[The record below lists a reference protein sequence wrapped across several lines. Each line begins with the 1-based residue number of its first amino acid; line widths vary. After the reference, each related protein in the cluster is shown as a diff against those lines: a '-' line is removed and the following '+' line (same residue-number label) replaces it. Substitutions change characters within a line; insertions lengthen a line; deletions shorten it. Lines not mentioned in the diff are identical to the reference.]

1 MPSGDL
7 HPVVEHQPAA
17 HQILELADV
26 TRPGVPLKVLH
37 GLVGEAEPPALLGAE
52 AVDEQGNVLR
62 PGPQGRQ
69 VEFDGGQAVVEI
81 RPESPPLAHGQQVL
95 VGRGDDP
102 RTQGDDLTTAHPLK
116 LPGLQ
121 HPQQLG
127 LHLQIH
133 VPDLVQQDIPVPR
146 QLKLAHPGLGGAGE
160 SPLLVAEEFGF
171 QELLWD
177 GGTVD
182 GHIGE
187 GAAPVALGMDA
198 AGDDLLAGAGLPQN
212 EYALTAVS
220 GLPGLVQQV
229 GHPGALPYKILQ
241 AVAAVHPG
249 QILVEAPEAGGLV
262 AELGEHL
269 FQPAQ
274 VAHRDGAHHADDP
287 LPVQDG
293 KQAGDTGSAMELQK
307 EIGPGLAGAQHLLE
321 GGELVQH

>member
-1 MPSGDL
+1 M
-7 HPVVEHQPAA
+7 
-17 HQILELADV
+17 
-26 TRPGVPLKVLH
+26 
-37 GLVGEAEPPALLGAE
+37 
-52 AVDEQGNVLR
+52 
-62 PGPQGRQ
+62 
-69 VEFDGGQAVVEI
+69 
-81 RPESPPLAHGQQVL
+81 
-95 VGRGDDP
+95 
-102 RTQGDDLTTAHPLK
+102 
-116 LPGLQ
+116 
-121 HPQQLG
+121 
-127 LHLQIH
+127 
-133 VPDLVQQDIPVPR
+133 
-146 QLKLAHPGLGGAGE
+146 
-160 SPLLVAEEFGF
+160 AEEFGF

-293 KQAGDTGSAMELQK
+293 KQAGDTGPAMELQK
-307 EIGPGLAGAQHLLE
+307 EIGPGLAGAQYLLE